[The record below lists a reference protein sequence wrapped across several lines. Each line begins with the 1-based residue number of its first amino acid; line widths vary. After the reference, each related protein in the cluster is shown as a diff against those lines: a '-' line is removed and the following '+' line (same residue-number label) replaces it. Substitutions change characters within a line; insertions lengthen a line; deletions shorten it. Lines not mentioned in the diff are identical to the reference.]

1 MEQREKREGWHSGLG
16 FILAA
21 AGSAIGLG
29 NIWRFPYITGQH
41 GGGAFVLI
49 YLLCVALIGLPVM
62 LCEIALGRHTGR
74 NPVGAFRRL
83 NPDSCRLA
91 HLFGAGMTLC
101 GLLALFMRSWGWG
114 GLFILIGVLIFK
126 YRWTLVGV
134 MGVVAGFV
142 ILSFYSVVAGWTIG
156 YVFKAATG
164 QLAFE
169 TVDVAKESFG
179 AFITHPGWAILC
191 HFLFM
196 ALCVAVVCRGIQG
209 GIEKVSKVLMPL
221 LFMILLA
228 LIVRG
233 LTLPGAMAGVR
244 YYLSPNF
251 KLITPQCI
259 LVAVG
264 LAFFSLSLGMG
275 AMITYGSYVAK
286 EQNLFKSAMAIVGL
300 DVLVAF
306 LAGLAIFP
314 AVFALG
320 FQPDQGSGLAFQALP
335 AVFHHM
341 PLGAAWAF
349 LFFLLLLVAALT
361 SGISLLEVVTAYWVD
376 ERRWSRRKATLVFG
390 GCIFA
395 LGCLCA
401 VSVANWNHIK
411 PVEQALATLFGGVK
425 DSFFVTME
433 TMADW
438 MLALGGLLI
447 ALFVGWVWG
456 VRRAVDEIRQGSDNF
471 ADVHLWSVMAGLKDD
486 PSHNS
491 DMHVFTLA
499 SLWGVF
505 VRFICPVAIVI
516 AFLNTIG
523 WLELKGPEAKPAAV
537 EQVAD
542 EPVADESAS
551 AIRNESHESM

>member
-1 MEQREKREGWHSGLG
+1 MAQQEVREGWRTGFG

-41 GGGAFVLI
+41 GGAAFVLI

-62 LCEIALGRHTGR
+62 LCEISLGRHTGR
-74 NPVGAFRRL
+74 NPVGAFRKL
-83 NPDSCRLA
+83 NPSSCLLA
-91 HLFGAGMTLC
+91 HLFGAGIALC
-101 GLLALFMRSWGWG
+101 GVMALLMKSWGWG
-114 GLFILIGVLIFK
+114 GLLLLIGVLIFK

-169 TVDVAKESFG
+169 TMEAANASFVG
-179 AFITHPGWAILC
+179 FIGHPGWAILC

-196 ALCVAVVCRGIQG
+196 ALCVVIVCRGIRG
-209 GIEKVSKVLMPL
+209 GIEKVSKLLMPVL
-221 LFMILLA
+221 LGLILM

-233 LTLPGAMAGVR
+233 LTLPEAREGVR
-244 YYLSPNF
+244 YYLSPDF
-251 KLITPQCI
+251 SKITPQCI
-259 LVAVG
+259 LQALG

-275 AMITYGSYVAK
+275 AMITYGSYVSK
-286 EQNLFKSAMAIVGL
+286 GQNLFKSTLAIVGL
-300 DVLVAF
+300 DVLIAF

-320 FQPDQGSGLAFQALP
+320 FKPDVGAGLAFVALP
-335 AVFHHM
+335 AVFNQM
-341 PLGAAWAF
+341 PQGLLWAF
-349 LFFLLLLVAALT
+349 VFFLLLLVAALT
-361 SGISLLEVVTAYWVD
+361 SGISLLEVVVAYWVD
-376 ERRWSRRKATLVFG
+376 ERGWTRKKATLVFG

-401 VSVANWNHIK
+401 ASVMDWTHIQ
-411 PVEQALATLFGGVK
+411 PVQRALTTMFGRTK
-425 DSFFVTME
+425 DSFFDTME
-433 TMADW
+433 VVSDW
-438 MLALGGLLI
+438 MLSLGGLLI
-447 ALFVGWVWG
+447 ALFVGWIWG
-456 VRRAVDEIRQGSDNF
+456 VRRATNEIRQGSENF
-471 ADVHLWSVMAGLKDD
+471 ADVHLWSVLAGLKDD

-491 DMHVFTLA
+491 DVHVITLA
-499 SLWGVF
+499 SVWGVF

-523 WLELKGPEAKPAAV
+523 WLELKGPETIPEPEPAAI
-537 EQVAD
+537 ELEA
-542 EPVADESAS
+542 ETEAP
-551 AIRNESHESM
+551 